1 LPRLTVRGVPPY
13 IQGVFVVMPPGLNLP
28 VNFGSRAKAIAF
40 ESLMLRLTINT
51 QSPYALALLA
61 IGARSFIQYSLS
73 LCALRLHMSKISLIS
88 ETVIFLD
95 IADSYYVTQAFGLR
109 GSTLGSL
116 GQFAT

>member
-1 LPRLTVRGVPPY
+1 
-13 IQGVFVVMPPGLNLP
+13 MPPGLNLP
-28 VNFGSRAKAIAF
+28 VNFGSCAKAIAF

-95 IADSYYVTQAFGLR
+95 IADLYFVTRAFGLH